1 MSNAALRQPL
11 IGTAVR
17 QRLAG
22 FVATLRDNGFA
33 VGLAETQDALAILS
47 SPLARRSSALE
58 PALRTLFC
66 TTHSDWQRFGEV
78 FRAFWLGQGVRHIQR
93 IAGTPANDR
102 APLRRLPEIGGAS
115 PPGPPEQAEARRD
128 GPSEAE
134 PTGGQGRR
142 GGASRGETLATTDL
156 RHVTDPDDVA
166 AVHALAER
174 LAHSMRVRL
183 VRRERVRRRGRRI
196 DLRRGHW
203 LSAPFL
209 MLLLCLAGM
218 AVGLLLDRS
227 ATPPW
232 VLATLCTTGGGSFAA
247 SVARHWLALPAT
259 NLAMVLGG
267 ISTIGVV
274 EMRARQAPRR
284 RCRKAICA
292 RAGFNLSCNAAMLAG
307 MLLGGWLGPVF
318 AIRWGLDW
326 DASAMMAMMA
336 AGMVWGMAGAMALY
350 RTGFTL
356 WDRVEPLTGLPS
368 RRPPVR

>member
-134 PTGGQGRR
+134 PTAAKA
-142 GGASRGETLATTDL
+142 GGAARPVARPWPPPICAMSPIPTTWRRSMPWPSGWPIPCGSGWCGASGCDG
-156 RHVTDPDDVA
+156 A
-166 AVHALAER
+166 AGASTCGA
-174 LAHSMRVRL
+174 AIGC
-183 VRRERVRRRGRRI
+183 RRR
-196 DLRRGHW
+196 
-203 LSAPFL
+203 F
-209 MLLLCLAGM
+209 
-218 AVGLLLDRS
+218 
-227 ATPPW
+227 
-232 VLATLCTTGGGSFAA
+232 
-247 SVARHWLALPAT
+247 
-259 NLAMVLGG
+259 
-267 ISTIGVV
+267 
-274 EMRARQAPRR
+274 
-284 RCRKAICA
+284 
-292 RAGFNLSCNAAMLAG
+292 
-307 MLLGGWLGPVF
+307 
-318 AIRWGLDW
+318 
-326 DASAMMAMMA
+326 
-336 AGMVWGMAGAMALY
+336 
-350 RTGFTL
+350 
-356 WDRVEPLTGLPS
+356 
-368 RRPPVR
+368 